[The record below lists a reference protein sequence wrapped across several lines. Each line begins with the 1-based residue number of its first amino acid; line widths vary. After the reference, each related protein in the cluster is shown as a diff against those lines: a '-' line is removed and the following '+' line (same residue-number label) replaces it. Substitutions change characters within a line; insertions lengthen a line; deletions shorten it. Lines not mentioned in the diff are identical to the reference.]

1 MTDLSKGAPVS
12 DEWIGSPIAYNQQGD
27 RVRPRM
33 SASGTK
39 QTFPFAPHMSAF
51 GGKADMM
58 QTPRVMIFR
67 FYSLGN
73 CL

>member
-33 SASGTK
+33 SAIGT
-39 QTFPFAPHMSAF
+39 
-51 GGKADMM
+51 
-58 QTPRVMIFR
+58 
-67 FYSLGN
+67 
-73 CL
+73 